1 MGYVFLFVNAVCGG
15 PLWPNLSSPNYHLA
29 ADSLIWS
36 CLGLYIH
43 GTSAIALYM
52 DELPVKTLSDNMEA
66 LWRLFYRSG
75 GLSKKLFS
83 TIVASKFDVVEFQPG
98 ECITSSDE
106 YFNILYKGLATIDII
121 DCQTNIKLNDR
132 TVYSG
137 EMFDCSDLQ
146 QFATD
151 GRSFFSKNRIKAKAV
166 SRCVV
171 FRISI
176 DNMKLIATHRF
187 AKGVIQ
193 TMLIDAMESIIEAY
207 QNGGEK
213 PIPVDVQEMI
223 HDQQQQQQQRQQR
236 QAKAQYQKDV
246 EADAGVVKYGGN
258 GETPKPGTGEVDV
271 QKSEYIAPVF
281 RPLEEWELPQP
292 LDAGSGVAYRR
303 PIQHLW
309 KYCMSYIG
317 PPLPLGGHPIGIRH
331 TALKAPSRLSHD
343 EKMKRVSSSTTKKKR
358 QKAIKSM
365 TTIMHHGEERDDQ

>member
-1 MGYVFLFVNAVCGG
+1 MAERFESNSVAV
-15 PLWPNLSSPNYHLA
+15 
-29 ADSLIWS
+29 DSLVWS

-52 DELPVKTLSDNMEA
+52 DEFPVKLSENEEA

-75 GLSKKLFS
+75 GLSKKLFK
-83 TIVASKFDVVEFQPG
+83 TIVASKFQVEEFLPG
-98 ECITSSDE
+98 QCIPSDDH
-106 YFNILYKGLATIDII
+106 FNILYKGLAKIEII
-121 DCQTNIKLNDR
+121 DCESGINVNDR

-151 GRSFFSKNRIKAKAV
+151 GSGFFSKNRIKAKAI
-166 SRCVV
+166 SKCVV

-176 DNMKLIATHRF
+176 DNMKLIASHRF

-207 QNGGEK
+207 HNGGEK
-213 PIPVDVQEMI
+213 PIPMPVQEMI
-223 HDQQQQQQQRQQR
+223 RDQE
-236 QAKAQYQKDV
+236 QAEQETETGQAQTNVD
-246 EADAGVVKYGGN
+246 GNVKSTT
-258 GETPKPGTGEVDV
+258 TPTTTSIPVPIV
-271 QKSEYIAPVF
+271 QKSEYVAPVF

-292 LDAGSGVAYRR
+292 LDAGSGVAYKR

-317 PPLPLGGHPIGIRH
+317 WPLPLGGHPVGIRH
-331 TALKAPSRLSHD
+331 TVLKAPSRLSHD
-343 EKMKRVSSSTTKKKR
+343 EKM
-358 QKAIKSM
+358 
-365 TTIMHHGEERDDQ
+365 